1 MTAIST
7 RRRPTL
13 AADMAAKMFEA
24 QRLCKLRYKEVPVA
38 GTTFI
43 ADKVDNPADSPLNP
57 WIAAKHEWNERY
69 GGLISRARNWR
80 VAALLAL
87 LLALVEAVGLIGLSL
102 RSKTEPFIV
111 AVDSIGHVVAA
122 GNADQA
128 PVIDDRMKRAAL
140 YQWVQDLRMVIS
152 DPLVERRSID
162 RVYSMIGQGTPAQ
175 MFITNWYRDNTPF
188 DRARTE
194 TVTVDVSSVLPTSNR
209 SYEVEWTETS
219 RDHSGAVAGTQN
231 WKGVFTIAVNPPTDE
246 KLAHV
251 NPLGIYV
258 VDASWSKVM

>member
-1 MTAIST
+1 MTE
-7 RRRPTL
+7 
-13 AADMAAKMFEA
+13 M
-24 QRLCKLRYKEVPVA
+24 KLTENRTA
-38 GTTFI
+38 
-43 ADKVDNPADSPLNP
+43 SPQNP

-80 VAALLAL
+80 IAALLAL
-87 LLALVEAVGLIGLSL
+87 LLALVECAGLIALSL
-102 RSKTEPFIV
+102 RSKTVPFIV
-111 AVDSIGHVVAA
+111 AVDSIGHVVAS

-152 DPLVERRSID
+152 DPLVQRRSID
-162 RVYSMIGQGTPAQ
+162 RVFTMIGQGTAAQ
-175 MFITNWYRDNTPF
+175 LSITNWYRDNTPF

-194 TVTVDVSSVLPTSNR
+194 TIAVDVSTVLPTSSR
-209 SYEVEWTETS
+209 SYEVEWTETA
-219 RDHSGAVAGTQN
+219 RDHTGAVVGTQN

-246 KLAHV
+246 KLAHI

>member
-1 MTAIST
+1 MGSAA
-7 RRRPTL
+7 TL
-13 AADMAAKMFEA
+13 KIESNSESK
-24 QRLCKLRYKEVPVA
+24 QSSL
-38 GTTFI
+38 
-43 ADKVDNPADSPLNP
+43 SP

-69 GGLISRARNWR
+69 GDLISRARNWR
-80 VAALLAL
+80 IAALLAL

-102 RSKTEPFIV
+102 RAKTVPFIV
-111 AVDSIGHVVAA
+111 AVDSIGRVVAS
-122 GNADQA
+122 GSGEQA

-140 YQWVQDLRMVIS
+140 YQWIQDLRMVIT
-152 DPLVERRSID
+152 DPLVQRRSID

-175 MFITNWYRDNTPF
+175 VFITDWYRNNTPF

-194 TVTVDVSSVLPTSNR
+194 TVAVDVRTVLPTTSR
-209 SYEVEWTETS
+209 TYEIEWTETT
-219 RDHSGAVAGTQN
+219 RDHAGTAVGSQN

-258 VDASWSKVM
+258 VDTSWSKVM